1 MIFSPDLKAYH
12 HARLVKHARHAR
24 PTGCAWLRAASRSL
38 RDPLTHSARGGVLEL
53 SGRGTSIFTPCL
65 WQVEQGTGWI
75 AGNSEFTFPPPS
87 ASVEMKG
94 AQNRM
99 TLEEYYN
106 EHGSAISQESERL
119 FVDEF
124 LYPLLGE
131 RIKNVLPQYPFLD
144 RTGRSRRID
153 FVAKGSR
160 APLALEVN
168 GETYHAEGIIP
179 NEMFDDNLFRQ
190 NEILKAG
197 YRLLRFSYSQLKD
210 ARWRPII
217 METLR
222 DAIGEAAPE
231 LLIEYSLE
239 PNEIQRE
246 ALDAL
251 QFHRATSDWRK
262 GLVVMPTG
270 TGKTILSALD
280 ARRVGGRV
288 LFMVHRLDIL
298 AQSVSAYRKVWP
310 TMTHGYLTGEVR
322 EREHDADVLFA
333 SKDTLRQPNVLA
345 SFAQDE
351 FDYIVIDEV
360 HHGQSPSYQEILAYF
375 RPKFMLGMTATPDR
389 LDRKDIFELFDYN
402 KAYEV
407 DTSEV
412 IERGFLV
419 PYTYIGLKDD
429 VDYSKI
435 RYLNNRYNVEDLE
448 RLLII
453 PERNE
458 AILKE
463 YLERGNG
470 DKAIGFCVSIKHA
483 ERMAEFFNAHGVPSA
498 PIHSQNPARDELVQQ
513 FRDNKI
519 AVAFTVDLFN
529 EGVDFPNVQVLMF
542 LRPTE
547 SRTVFIQQLGRGL
560 RLAAGKDRVRVLDFI
575 GNYKRA
581 SQVREFLAKKKFV
594 SEQADADGRTRRK
607 IEYEYALGCEVQFD
621 PSVEEILDRQD
632 AETLGVSPIELKE
645 AYYAV
650 AESLERKPTRADI
663 DAHGEYKSNV
673 YARVYGSWTKFIKEI
688 GEYTEASYH
697 YPQGTHVGHLLSIL
711 WYFGLPTRD
720 GSAFENKFIRFR
732 GGLGDGRIS
741 VYRRQLKYKLQ
752 AAMELGLIQDERR
765 APPEGEFYPELTPL
779 GMQLRA
785 ALEPHLA
792 QLNLAFPLDADGV
805 PSSVMADNEATY
817 NAFVRDRVAA
827 GGEAG
832 NILTTTV
839 INMHAVQQMMAFLYH
854 IARRKE
860 VEKAFIYE
868 NFFEAPFVKQFMDQ
882 EGIEEAT
889 PEARVRR
896 LPFILNLLDSIGV
909 IDNGR
914 QSVTVNSLVLIPALV
929 KPYRREAEEVA
940 RKRLLA
946 LKAAWP
952 NGADR
957 LDEADLS
964 ILRELFGAPFL
975 TPGQTFNE
983 AQFFEDI

>member
-1 MIFSPDLKAYH
+1 
-12 HARLVKHARHAR
+12 
-24 PTGCAWLRAASRSL
+24 
-38 RDPLTHSARGGVLEL
+38 
-53 SGRGTSIFTPCL
+53 
-65 WQVEQGTGWI
+65 
-75 AGNSEFTFPPPS
+75 
-87 ASVEMKG
+87 
-94 AQNRM
+94 M
-99 TLEEYYN
+99 TLEDYYTQF
-106 EHGSAISQESERL
+106 GSQISQDSERL
-119 FVDEF
+119 FVDDF

-131 RIKNVLPQYPFLD
+131 KVFNIIPQHPFLD

-153 FVAKGSR
+153 FVVKGSR

-210 ARWRPII
+210 PRWRPII

-222 DAIGEAAPE
+222 DAIGESAPE

-280 ARRVGGRV
+280 ARRIGGRV

-333 SKDTLRQPNVLA
+333 SKDTLRQPLVLA
-345 SFAQDE
+345 RFEPDE
-351 FDYIVIDEV
+351 FDYIVVDEV

-419 PYTYIGLKDD
+419 PYTYVGLKDN

-435 RYLNNRYNVEDLE
+435 RYQNNKYNVEDLE

-463 YLERGNG
+463 YLARGNG
-470 DKAIGFCVSIKHA
+470 DKAIGFCVSINHA
-483 ERMAEFFNAHGVPSA
+483 ERMAEFFNANGVPSA
-498 PIHSQNPARDELVQQ
+498 AIHSQNPDRDALVQQ
-513 FRDNKI
+513 FRDNKL

-560 RLAAGKDRVRVLDFI
+560 RVATGKDRLRVLDFI

-581 SQVREFLAKKKFV
+581 NQVREFLAKRKFV
-594 SEQADADGRTRRK
+594 EEEMGADGRTRRK
-607 IEYEYALGCEVQFD
+607 VAYEYALGCEVQFD

-632 AETLGVSPIELKE
+632 TEALGIGPLELKE

-650 AESLERKPTRADI
+650 AETLERKPTRADV
-663 DAHGEYKSNV
+663 DAHGEYKSAV
-673 YARVYGSWTKFIKEI
+673 YARVYGSWTNFIKEI

-697 YPQGTHVGHLLSIL
+697 YPQGTHIGHLLSIL
-711 WYFGLPTRD
+711 WHFGLPTRS
-720 GSAFENKFIRFR
+720 GTAFDNKFIRFR
-732 GGLGDGRIS
+732 GGLGEGRIS
-741 VYRRQLKYKLQ
+741 TYRRQLKYKLQ
-752 AAMELGLIQDERR
+752 AAMELGIIQDERR

-785 ALEPHLA
+785 ALEPDLA
-792 QLNLAFPLDADGV
+792 QLNLAFPFDAGGV
-805 PSSVMADNEATY
+805 PSSSMADNEATY
-817 NAFVRDRVAA
+817 NAFIRDRVN
-827 GGEAG
+827 GGG
-832 NILTTTV
+832 PTSDLITKTV

-854 IARRKE
+854 IARRRD
-860 VEKAFIYE
+860 VEKAFVYK
-868 NFFEAPFVKQFMDQ
+868 NFFQAPFVKQFMDQ

-914 QSVTVNSLVLIPALV
+914 KFVTVNSLLLVPALV
-929 KPYRREAEEVA
+929 KPYRREVEEVA
-940 RKRLLA
+940 RKRLVA
-946 LKAAWP
+946 LEAAWP
-952 NGADR
+952 NGAEH
-957 LDEADLS
+957 LDDADLS

-975 TPGQTFNE
+975 TLDQSFTN